1 MCIIF
6 NVINHH
12 FIYYVQILE
21 CNDTDNGVKDTTGD
35 GCEIYT
41 QRPEYCG
48 LYETNEFQSNMMCC
62 ACGGGNRQGK

>member
-1 MCIIF
+1 M
-6 NVINHH
+6 
-12 FIYYVQILE
+12 QILE